1 VLRAIAV
8 TVLAVH
14 LFTMPP
20 EGLAAAWAGQ
30 LEQHNAHARGL
41 AQAMIMMAGPLGY
54 IVGSLL
60 VGRLVHPDLRR
71 RLIRPFAVLAPLTL
85 VPALAHPPAPVVALL
100 AAMCGACLAGMVPAS
115 NGLYV
120 QALPRQ
126 YRARANGV
134 MQSGLQLVQGG
145 TVMLT
150 GALAAKFHTVP
161 GVVGLW
167 SVGGVLLMLVVSS
180 RWPASTEF
188 ERTIERTQ
196 AANRAAEA
204 AENGRGVPGGGA
216 MPKPGMRTV
225 ESY

>member
-1 VLRAIAV
+1 
-8 TVLAVH
+8 
-14 LFTMPP
+14 
-20 EGLAAAWAGQ
+20 
-30 LEQHNAHARGL
+30 
-41 AQAMIMMAGPLGY
+41 MIMMAGPAGY
-54 IVGSLL
+54 IIGSLV
-60 VGRLVHPDLRR
+60 VGRLVRPDLRR

-85 VPALAHPPAPVVALL
+85 VPAVVGPPAPVVALL

-150 GALAAKFHTVP
+150 GALAAKFHTVS

-167 SVGGVLLMLVVSS
+167 SLGGVLLMLLVSA
-180 RWPASTEF
+180 RWPAPEEF

-204 AENGRGVPGGGA
+204 AENGRGKPGSGGVV
-216 MPKPGMRTV
+216 PKPGMRTV